1 MQHNHENLLLT
12 APLNSNPPLHPPSPF
27 SPRPD
32 PQPHR
37 ANSTRPH
44 SLKRALPAATPST
57 KGLSLSRPLL
67 IHKIVY
73 STSDRR
79 ASRGHRGHVTP
90 VSAEV
95 LHAPDDGEDDGC
107 EGEDGAMAGAGESRD
122 EGRERGGYRR

>member
-1 MQHNHENLLLT
+1 MISVYTCNNPATPITLKRYAAHLRTNQNLLLT
-12 APLNSNPPLHPPSPF
+12 APLKSNPPLHPPSPF

-57 KGLSLSRPLL
+57 KRLSLSRPLL
-67 IHKIVY
+67 IHKTVY
-73 STSDRR
+73 STPDRR
-79 ASRGHRGHVTP
+79 PSRGHRGHVTP

-95 LHAPDDGEDDGC
+95 LHGP
-107 EGEDGAMAGAGESRD
+107 
-122 EGRERGGYRR
+122 RRRRR